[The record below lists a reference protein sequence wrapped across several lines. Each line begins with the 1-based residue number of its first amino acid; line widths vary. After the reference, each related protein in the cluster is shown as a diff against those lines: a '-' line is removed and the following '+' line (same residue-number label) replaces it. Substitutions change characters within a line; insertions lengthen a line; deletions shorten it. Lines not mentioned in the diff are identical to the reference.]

1 MVKKFFSLVTVIV
14 GLILIPIVPFAAGP
28 FEGKTIRFLVGV
40 NPGGGLDTYARFLA
54 RHMGKHIPGN
64 PTIYIENMPGAGGLS
79 SLNYLYRV
87 AKPDGLTIWHTSGG
101 LLLNK
106 LMGKPGAEFDSRE
119 FEFIGAIFKDSIC
132 CEFTKA
138 SGITSMEKWMASK
151 TPVKMGAIVPGTM
164 LDIVPNIL
172 KEELGLP
179 IQVVTGYKGTP
190 EAMLAAESGE
200 VAGVAIAWESFR
212 VVRGKALE
220 TGDWVVVLQTTPK
233 RHPELPNVPCAI
245 NFAKTQEARQLIEVG
260 INDVCQFTR
269 PWLLPPGTPKE
280 LVEILRKAFQ
290 ETLRD
295 TEFVAEAQKM
305 RMDISPVTG
314 DELKQAMLRVFNLDP
329 VLLAKLRD
337 VAWK

>member
-1 MVKKFFSLVTVIV
+1 
-14 GLILIPIVPFAAGP
+14 
-28 FEGKTIRFLVGV
+28 
-40 NPGGGLDTYARFLA
+40 
-54 RHMGKHIPGN
+54 
-64 PTIYIENMPGAGGLS
+64 
-79 SLNYLYRV
+79 
-87 AKPDGLTIWHTSGG
+87 
-101 LLLNK
+101 
-106 LMGKPGAEFDSRE
+106 
-119 FEFIGAIFKDSIC
+119 
-132 CEFTKA
+132 
-138 SGITSMEKWMASK
+138 MEKWMASK